1 VPDPLPA
8 RATRAIIDRLAGQH
22 PNADTELAYRT
33 AFELL
38 IATILS
44 AQSTDARVNQV
55 TPALFARFPDAT
67 RLARADPA
75 EVERLIVSTG
85 FFRQKAKSIIATSR
99 LLVERHDG
107 EVPAEMDALTA
118 LSGVGRKTANVVLGH
133 ALGIPGLPVDRHV
146 LRVANRLGIAVGEDP
161 EVVEAQLC
169 ARLPKERWTLASD
182 CLILHG
188 RRVCRPT
195 PACDRCAANDLCR
208 YFKGLGATRTAPG
221 RATRPAG
228 RTPPPASRR
237 VVQKPA
243 RPRR

>member
-8 RATRAIIDRLAGQH
+8 RTTRAIIDRLEGQH
-22 PNADTELAYRT
+22 PKADTELAYRT

-44 AQSTDARVNQV
+44 AQSTDARVNLV
-55 TPALFARFPDAT
+55 TPALFARFPDAPH
-67 RLARADPA
+67 LAEADQT

-85 FFRQKAKSIIATSR
+85 FFRQKARSIITTAR
-99 LLVERHDG
+99 ALVERHDG

-133 ALGIPGLPVDRHV
+133 ALGIPGFPVDRHV
-146 LRVANRLGIAVGEDP
+146 LRVATRLGIAVGDDP
-161 EVVEAQLC
+161 ETVEAELC
-169 ARLPKERWTLASD
+169 AKLPKERWTRASD
-182 CLILHG
+182 TLILHG

-195 PACDRCAANDLCR
+195 PLCDRCAANDLCR
-208 YFKGLGATRTAPG
+208 YFAGLGATRTAPA
-221 RATRPAG
+221 RARRPATRKGA
-228 RTPPPASRR
+228 TKST
-237 VVQKPA
+237 